1 MTIRVLLVDDQEVV
15 RVGFRLILESEPD
28 IHVVGEAGDG
38 DKAVELARTMQP
50 DVVLMDI
57 RMPRLDG
64 LSATAAILREPW
76 ASTIKV
82 LILTTFEQ
90 DDYVF
95 EALRVGASGFLL
107 KTTSPE
113 DMKRAVRVIA
123 DGGALLA
130 PSVTR
135 RVIADYIRRA
145 PPTAP
150 PSTESL
156 TEREA
161 EVLKLIAAGKPNATI
176 ASELCIGEA
185 TVKTHVSR
193 ILAKLGLRDRVQAV
207 VFAYESGL
215 VQPGHP

>member
-15 RVGFRLILESEPD
+15 RVGFRLILESVPD

-38 DKAVELARTMQP
+38 DQAIELARAMQP

-57 RMPRLDG
+57 RMPRRDG
-64 LSATAAILREPW
+64 LSATASILNEPW
-76 ASTIKV
+76 ASAIKV
-82 LILTTFEQ
+82 LMLTTFEH
-90 DDYVF
+90 DEYVF

-113 DMKRAVRVIA
+113 DMVRAIRVIA
-123 DGGALLA
+123 EGGALLA
-130 PSVTR
+130 PSITR

-150 PSTESL
+150 PSADTL

-161 EVLKLIAAGKPNATI
+161 EVLKLIAAGKPNAEI
-176 ASELCIGEA
+176 AAELGIGEA

-193 ILAKLGLRDRVQAV
+193 ILAKLDLRDRVQAV